1 MKRIFLALAIFA
13 LILPAAR
20 PAHADV
26 DVSIDFFYNNL
37 SEDDG
42 SWVEVADYGYCWQP
56 AVAVSNRDWRP
67 YADGYWAYTDVGWTW
82 VSYESFGWA
91 TYHYGRWARVRDH
104 GWMWV
109 PGREWGP
116 AWVSWRTGGDY
127 VGWAPLPPRRYS
139 RGGGEVVYEGRSIGG
154 QVDIEF
160 DIGPSYYNFV
170 DVRYIGAPVLREH
183 IYAPTQNIAYIN
195 NTVNVT
201 NITYSNSV
209 VYNHG
214 PDYNRLSAYSNRPIQ
229 RLRLERQTNAD
240 LRAAAQAGSM
250 TRVQGDA
257 LMVAAPQRF
266 QKSAQPVAPRV
277 VKQKIRKADLETGWM
292 NVSDPKAKAELQQK
306 MKSEDPKS
314 IPPTKLEPQNPAA
327 LTAASPTP
335 ITTTSPTAA
344 APTASASPS
353 VAPTAVASPA
363 AARSPSPA
371 AAASPSPVKASP
383 SATPAASVAGSPT
396 PAAIASPTSTDKESG
411 RGKNRGQ
418 RDQSPAPLISP
429 ASSVSPAPAATATAT
444 PVAPGKIKRDP
455 VNPVEAPAGTMSP
468 SGTSSPAVDATTAPR
483 LDNQKIKERDPK
495 PAVSATPAAG
505 LATPPAARGTPPAES
520 TAVEGRGSKQEKK
533 NATPAELPPSAR
545 VPQTPAGVPSAVQQA
560 PVRANVPT
568 PVPAAGRE
576 NDPGRGNRNAERSNV
591 PPAPQPT
598 IEPAPPNQERR
609 PAVRQDRQIVPSQ
622 AAPQEAPADAPATAP
637 EGRGRPEGGSKKA
650 KKGDEAAPSPSP
662 GQ

>member
-257 LMVAAPQRF
+257 LMVAAPQQF
-266 QKSAQPVAPRV
+266 QKSEQPVAPKR
-277 VKQKIRKADLETGWM
+277 VKQKIAQPDLETGWM
-292 NVSDPKAKAELQQK
+292 GVSDPKAKAQLQQK
-306 MKSEDPKS
+306 MKTEDPKS
-314 IPPTKLEPQNPAA
+314 VPPPKIQPQNPAA

-335 ITTTSPTAA
+335 ISAASPAPATSPTAA
-344 APTASASPS
+344 TSPLPIGS
-353 VAPTAVASPA
+353 PVA
-363 AARSPSPA
+363 SPSPA
-371 AAASPSPVKASP
+371 GS
-383 SATPAASVAGSPT
+383 PAARTSPTATVTGSPATSPASSPT
-396 PAAIASPTSTDKESG
+396 PAARVRPSAIPAATPSASPTSTPTDRG
-411 RGKNRGQ
+411 RNRGQ
-418 RDQSPAPLISP
+418 LRQSPAPSISP
-429 ASSVSPAPAATATAT
+429 VTA
-444 PVAPGKIKRDP
+444 G
-455 VNPVEAPAGTMSP
+455 
-468 SGTSSPAVDATTAPR
+468 SPAVSVAPR
-483 LDNQKIKERDPK
+483 RSPGAAISPSVV
-495 PAVSATPAAG
+495 PAVSATPVGSPVNRRGTGADVSPAKPASTPVAPV
-505 LATPPAARGTPPAES
+505 ATPQAES
-520 TAVEGRGSKQEKK
+520 RGREGRVPKDE
-533 NATPAELPPSAR
+533 ATPAAGADAR
-545 VPQTPAGVPSAVQQA
+545 SQEAPAGTPQSPTRVI
-560 PVRANVPT
+560 VPT
-568 PVPAAGRE
+568 PAATTTAPAAAAKEIGQ
-576 NDPGRGNRNAERSNV
+576 GERRPERLNV
-591 PPAPQPT
+591 PPPSKPAVESAPPSQEQPPARRDRQAVPPQTAPQG
-598 IEPAPPNQERR
+598 
-609 PAVRQDRQIVPSQ
+609 
-622 AAPQEAPADAPATAP
+622 APADAPAA
-637 EGRGRPEGGSKKA
+637 GRDRPEGAG
-650 KKGDEAAPSPSP
+650 KKGKKGEEAAPSPSP
-662 GQ
+662 GS